1 MSNNLVSVIIP
12 TVKGREHYLERAI
25 ASVKNQTYKNIE
37 LIVINEGKPAPE
49 QRNIGMERAKGDY
62 IAFLDDDDLW
72 SPQKIE
78 KQMKVM
84 ESEGVDFVVCSYY
97 DERINAIREPK
108 ARSSNDLLLSFSNFE
123 TSTILFKKE
132 LYNKAGGMDIRFKS
146 EQNHEL
152 FYRFSKVGAFSII
165 EEPLMIKGYDG
176 SSIGTNRMN
185 KLQGYILFHWKFKK
199 DILKMGIAKTL
210 FMLSKF
216 LITILLFML
225 VGNPTK
231 LYEKVKIW

>member
-1 MSNNLVSVIIP
+1 MSNNIVSVVIP
-12 TVKGREHYLERAI
+12 TIKGREKLLKRAI
-25 ASVKNQTYKNIE
+25 ASVKSQTYNNIE
-37 LIVINEGKPAPE
+37 LIVVDENKPAPK

-97 DERINAIREPK
+97 DERINAVREPK
-108 ARSSNDLLLSFSNFE
+108 ARNSKDLLLSFSNFE
-123 TSTILFKKE
+123 TSAILFKKE
-132 LYNKAGGMDIRFKS
+132 LCNKIGGMDTRFKS

-152 FYRFSKVGAFSII
+152 FYRFSKVGTFSII
-165 EEPLMIKGYDG
+165 KEPLMIKGYDG
-176 SSIGTNRMN
+176 NNIGSNRIN
-185 KLQGYILFHWKFKK
+185 KLQGYTLFHWKFKK
-199 DILKMGIAKTL
+199 DILKMGITKTL

-216 LITILLFML
+216 LVTILLFIL